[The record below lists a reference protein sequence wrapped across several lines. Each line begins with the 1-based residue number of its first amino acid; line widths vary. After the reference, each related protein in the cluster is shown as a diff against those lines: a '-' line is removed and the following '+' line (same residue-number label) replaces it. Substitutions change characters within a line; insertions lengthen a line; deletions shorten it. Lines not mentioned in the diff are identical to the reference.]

1 MGHKHIGRR
10 RYTEGQWANFY
21 ALLQHAFLC
30 FNTKRVMG
38 TKITDHV
45 IEEIRARVD
54 IVELIGARMTLKKSG
69 STFKG
74 CCPFHHEKTPS
85 FNVNP
90 IKQFYHCF
98 GCGEHGDVFTFLMKQ
113 DGLTFMDAIRMLA
126 DRTGVVIQ
134 EDTDYNALN
143 RNLLYAIHAELAAFY
158 QRCLKQTREA
168 EVART
173 YLSTRKL
180 TDEVI
185 ERFGIGYAPTHP
197 RDVTLQWATKHAY
210 TPEQLVSAGIL
221 TPPKSPDRPDDYY
234 DRFRGRLMFP
244 ICDRQGRVV
253 AFSGRILDVKSHPAK
268 YVNSPETDIFTKS
281 RILYAL
287 DKAAAKIVKHPRR
300 EAIVCEGQIDVIR
313 CHACGFETAVA
324 SQGTA
329 FTKEHVALLKKH
341 ADSVVLVF
349 DGDSAGRKAA
359 LRTGA
364 LFLEEEI
371 PVRVAVLPKGDD
383 PDSLLRDKGPEVF
396 RDLLE
401 NAVSI
406 TTFQVDTLRQA
417 ETQPD
422 SIDALNRVSH
432 GVLEMLAAC
441 PSAVL
446 RTRLLQEASALVH
459 LPYSAMEEDLEKLR
473 EENSRRAAHAAVYH
487 RDSAPAAP
495 TAVAAEAAEH
505 PPLSDDLPPDDST
518 PPTLE
523 EPPPEPL
530 PRAEQ
535 QLCELL
541 IQYEDDAA
549 VLDLV
554 EQYLPLD
561 MLSHRL
567 ARDIVE
573 AVLETRRSGTDKL
586 AALRTSLDAALQ
598 HLFDGMIVA
607 EGKMLS
613 SREMTASDA
622 AQDLIKC
629 LWRRRFEQVQGNLNA
644 ASTPEDAA
652 KRFNLSVLIKNLK
665 NLPWEKACLLMTTA
679 GSEAVKTETHPDGL
693 AGAIQVPV
701 AAGSYAHAG
710 DSASGVADPDGFP
723 PNEYPLDEM
732 PD

>member
-1 MGHKHIGRR
+1 L
-10 RYTEGQWANFY
+10 FY
-21 ALLQHAFLC
+21 ALLQRAFLW
-30 FNTKRVMG
+30 FNTVWVMG

-54 IVELIGARMTLKKSG
+54 IVELIGARMTLKKTG
-69 STFKG
+69 ATFKG

-85 FNVNP
+85 FHVNP

-113 DGLTFMDAIRMLA
+113 DGLAFMDAVRTLA
-126 DRTGVVIQ
+126 DRVGVVIH
-134 EDTDYNALN
+134 EETDYNALN

-180 TDEVI
+180 TDDVV

-197 RDVTLQWATKHAY
+197 RDVTLQWAKKY
-210 TPEQLVSAGIL
+210 NYSPEQLVSAGIL

-281 RILYAL
+281 RVLYAL

-432 GVLEMLAAC
+432 SVLEMLAAC

-459 LPYSAMEEDLEKLR
+459 LPCSAMEEDLEKLR
-473 EENSRRAAHAAVYH
+473 EENSRRAAHAASYH
-487 RDSAPAAP
+487 RDSAPAPVAHPAAP
-495 TAVAAEAAEH
+495 VDDER
-505 PPLSDDLPPDDST
+505 PPLSDDLTPDDGDT
-518 PPTLE
+518 APTLE

-530 PRAEQ
+530 PRAEK

-541 IQYEDDAA
+541 IQHENDAE

-567 ARDIVE
+567 ARDIVG
-573 AVLETRRSGTDKL
+573 AVLETRRCGTDKL
-586 AALRTSLDAALQ
+586 ATLRTSLDAALQ
-598 HLFDGMIVA
+598 HQFDGVIVA

-629 LWRRRFEQVQGNLNA
+629 LWIRRFEQVRGNLNA

-665 NLPWEKACLLMTTA
+665 NLPWGKACLLMTTVS
-679 GSEAVKTETHPDGL
+679 SETVR
-693 AGAIQVPV
+693 AGAQAPA

-710 DSASGVADPDGFP
+710 DSASGAAGPDEFLP
-723 PNEYPLDEM
+723 SEYPLDEM